1 MTRRALVLG
10 YFGADNWGDELIL
23 RSFLRAYREL
33 LERAEMRLTVTVRN
47 PVGKGYVAEL
57 QDQYPQLTVARMTP
71 ALPFSF
77 ALARCRFLF
86 CPGGSVLQNK
96 TSNRSLTFY
105 LSLLNRFAGRGKHAL
120 MLNQGIG
127 PIAGDNYVRLTKRA
141 LGKLSLFTARDQE
154 ALEWV
159 RDAVPAEK
167 LHLASD
173 GVFSCERPF
182 GEMEK
187 AAPKKVFT
195 FVLRAGLAQEAMEFI
210 IGSVPRTHAVY
221 LAALQSSDLDYIR
234 EIRVR
239 TIFPHERVDVM
250 GAQEFARRLPGCQ
263 LLVSE
268 RYHGLVAALAASV
281 PFVGIGDDPKL
292 MSFCQEAGMPCFVR
306 DALHEATAE
315 ELLARAQDAFSA
327 ERFQSLIAQYRARQ
341 EAQKQLIASIL
352 PQPEPPIAGENA
364 GD

>member
-1 MTRRALVLG
+1 MAGQALVLG

-23 RSFLRAYREL
+23 RSFLRSYREL
-33 LERAEMRLTVTVRN
+33 LEQAEIRLAVTVRN

-57 QDQYPQLTVARMTP
+57 QDLYPQLGVVRMTP
-71 ALPFSF
+71 FLQFSPV
-77 ALARCRFLF
+77 LARYRYLF
-86 CPGGSVLQNK
+86 CPGGSLLQNK

-105 LSLLNRFAGRGKHAL
+105 LSLIKRFGARGKHAL

-127 PIAGDNYVRLTKRA
+127 PVTGDNYVRATKAA

-154 ALEWV
+154 TLEWV
-159 RDAVPAEK
+159 RDTVPADR
-167 LHLASD
+167 LHLSSD
-173 GVFSCERPF
+173 GVFSCEQPF
-182 GEMEK
+182 GDVEK
-187 AAPKKVFT
+187 DTPKKVFA

-221 LAALQSSDLDYIR
+221 LAALQSSDLDFIR

-250 GAQEFARRLPGCQ
+250 AAQEFSRRLPGCQ

-268 RYHGLVAALAASV
+268 RYHGLVAALAAKV
-281 PFVGIGDDPKL
+281 PFIGIGDDPKL
-292 MSFCQEAGMPCFVR
+292 MSFCKEAGMPCFVR

-315 ELLARAQDAFSA
+315 ELLERAQHAFSA
-327 ERFQSLIAQYRARQ
+327 ERFRSLIAQYRSRQ
-341 EAQKQLIASIL
+341 ETQKAIVTSIL
-352 PQPEPPIAGENA
+352 PRSEPPKTEEHAEA
-364 GD
+364 